1 MATSTLSSYITD
13 VQRLLHD
20 ANGNFYTQQQLTDYI
35 NEARERVVRDTG
47 CLREVVVTQTPCQ
60 VAPSATIG
68 GVTPTYPYAW
78 TASTAVNLNDFIF
91 SNIFI
96 YQVTQAGTTGTT
108 APPYP
113 QNNVNNYQ
121 NYPPSTQ
128 FLNGTAGLTY
138 VGNCENIS
146 YAALTNLMETSPLSP
161 STGNTVLDVLNVNL
175 YWGNTRVPMDYLSWT
190 DFNARLRFWQN
201 YIGRP
206 LAFSIYGQQQIYIGP
221 VPDQVYQIEVD
232 CVVLPNQL
240 SLGTENTSDVINDP
254 YTTPVKYYAA
264 YIAKYYEQS
273 FGEAEIFKQEYIKH
287 VSSVLNSVYTRRIP
301 SVYSSPY

>member
-1 MATSTLSSYITD
+1 MATLNTYITE

-20 ANGNFYTQQQLTDYI
+20 ANGNFYTQSQLTDYI
-35 NEARERVVRDTG
+35 NSARERVVRDTG

-60 VAPSATIG
+60 VAPTATISSATPAY
-68 GVTPTYPYAW
+68 PTAW
-78 TASTAVNLNDFIF
+78 AANTAVTLNSFIF

-96 YQVTQAGTTGTT
+96 YQVTTAGTTGDT

-113 QNNVNNYQ
+113 ANQTNNYE

-146 YAALTNLMETSPLSP
+146 YAALTNLMGSSPLSP
-161 STGNTVLDVLNVNL
+161 SSGNTVLDILNINL
-175 YWGNTRVPMDYLSWT
+175 YWGNTRVPLDYLAWS
-190 DFNARLRFWQN
+190 DFNSRLRFWQN

-221 VPDQVYQIEVD
+221 VPDQVYQLEID
-232 CVVLPNQL
+232 CVVLPLEL
-240 SLGTENTSDVINDP
+240 SLTTPNATDVINDP
-254 YTTPVKYYAA
+254 YNTCVKYYAA
-264 YIAKYYEQS
+264 YTAKYYEQS
-273 FGEAEIFKQEYIKH
+273 FGEAEIYKQEYTKH
-287 VSSVLNSVYTRRIP
+287 IAAVLNSIYTRRIP
-301 SVYSSPY
+301 SVYSSF

>member
-1 MATSTLSSYITD
+1 MATLNSYITD

-47 CLREVVVTQTPCQ
+47 CLREIVVTQVPCQ
-60 VAPSATIG
+60 VAPSATISSA
-68 GVTPTYPYAW
+68 TPAYPTAW
-78 TASTAVNLNDFIF
+78 VANTAVTLNSFIF

-96 YQVTQAGTTGTT
+96 YQVTTAGTTSDT

-113 QNNVNNYQ
+113 QNNVNNYS
-121 NYPPSTQ
+121 NYPPSAE

-146 YAALTNLMETSPLSP
+146 YAALTNLMGSAPLSA
-161 STGNTVLDVLNVNL
+161 SSGNTVLDVINVNL

-221 VPDQVYQIEVD
+221 VPDQAYQIEVD
-232 CVVLPNQL
+232 CVVLPLAL
-240 SLGTENTSDVINDP
+240 SLSTPNVTDTINDP
-254 YTTPVKYYAA
+254 YSKPVKYYAA
-264 YIAKYYEQS
+264 YTAKYYEQS
-273 FGEAEIFKQEYIKH
+273 FGEAEIYKQEYNKH
-287 VSSVLNSVYTRRIP
+287 LAAVLNSTFTRRIP
-301 SVYSSPY
+301 SVYSSN